1 MKQDVK
7 KWPNGR
13 VMLINHRGL
22 SPGFPENTLAAFK
35 NSVAL
40 GVDAIEL
47 DLRGS
52 RDGIPVVMHDPTV
65 DRTTNG
71 KGAVADLALTELKR
85 LDAGSRVVK
94 MFRNERIPT
103 YEEALLLVSRTPV
116 SLLLDIK
123 LSSSLKFDFVVGL
136 TEKHHALL
144 RIIIGARTIDDV
156 QVFRSLNPNLRI
168 LGLIK
173 RRNDIK
179 SFLNAG
185 ADIIR
190 VWPEWIYTD
199 DRLVVRMHKA
209 GKPVWVSA
217 GTATSKDLLRLI
229 RLGANGILTDRPKTL
244 SKVIRDIDSGAIRV

>member
-13 VMLINHRGL
+13 VLLINHRGL
-22 SPGFPENTLAAFK
+22 SPGYPENTLAAFA

-52 RDGIPVVMHDPTV
+52 SDGIPVVMHDPTV
-65 DRTTNG
+65 DRTTDSR
-71 KGAVADLALTELKR
+71 GAVADLTLTELKR
-85 LDAGSRVVK
+85 LDAGRRVAK
-94 MFRNERIPT
+94 KFRNERIPT
-103 YEEALLLVSRTPV
+103 YEEVLLLVSRTPV

-123 LSSSLKFDFVVGL
+123 LGSSLKFDFVVGL
-136 TEKHHALL
+136 TEKHRALL
-144 RIIIGARTIDDV
+144 KTIIGARTIDDV
-156 QVFRSLNPNLRI
+156 HVFRSLNPNLRI
-168 LGLIK
+168 LGFIK

-190 VWPEWIYTD
+190 LWPEWIYTD
-199 DRLVVRMHKA
+199 DRLITRIHKA
-209 GKPVWVSA
+209 GKPVWVTA
-217 GTATSKDLLRLI
+217 GTATSKESLRLI
-229 RLGANGILTDRPKTL
+229 RLGANGILSDRPKTL
-244 SKVIRDIDSGAIRV
+244 AQLIRDIDRGGIRV